1 MLQNCHAEH
10 AEHVL
15 FNAVL
20 DLLCVQLTA
29 FQPSDTRQ
37 QAQYDTTAPC
47 PYTQA
52 L

>member
-29 FQPSDTRQ
+29 FQLSDTRQ
-37 QAQYDTTAPC
+37 QEHDTTAAC